1 MPRGRGSTK
10 IITPYLL
17 AVNIDFPFFNVFNAG
32 QVLPFLFFIL
42 FYFILLLLKVFK
54 IYLTDPFSLLYNPI
68 LIFNINSCA

>member
-1 MPRGRGSTK
+1 MPRGHGSTK

-32 QVLPFLFFIL
+32 QVLPFFI

-54 IYLTDPFSLLYNPI
+54 IYLIDPFSLLYNPI
-68 LIFNINSCA
+68 LIFNVNSCA